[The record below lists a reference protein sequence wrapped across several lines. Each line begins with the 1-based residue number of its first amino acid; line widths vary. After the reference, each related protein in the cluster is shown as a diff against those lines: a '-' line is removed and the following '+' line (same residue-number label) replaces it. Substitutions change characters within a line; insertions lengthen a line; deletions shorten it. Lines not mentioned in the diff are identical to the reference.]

1 MQISQVSEHAEL
13 LSREDQ
19 GAQTRE
25 ALPPSR
31 SPGWGERP
39 WVRALPSFIRVD
51 HSTPAVRGSA
61 RWHTWK
67 GFINDSWCPGS
78 EIDNHIK

>member
-51 HSTPAVRGSA
+51 QSFNPCGA
-61 RWHTWK
+61 RISQMAHLEGLYK
-67 GFINDSWCPGS
+67 
-78 EIDNHIK
+78 